1 MKKKQFV
8 RFCCFLLPWI
18 AVCFRPAACPA
29 GEPYTLGIALGFS
42 GTGKTYSRQ
51 AAEGIEVA
59 VEEINAQGGLLGRHM
74 IRLAVRDTQTDANK
88 AVVAVRELI
97 QGEKVR
103 CVIGTYS
110 SSAARAVKPLLKKAQ
125 ILHILPISNA
135 EEITLLDPSPYSFS
149 VVPNTYMMSTGA
161 VIGVAALARKNGW
174 TKYATIASDYSWGR
188 SSQQIQVHKMKKY
201 APEVELVATY
211 WPVLGQ
217 TRFNS
222 FVVDIL
228 ARKPDFVL
236 SSIAGTDNAYW
247 IRDARDYHLFDTVD
261 KPGGLISVTELM
273 DQAGSI
279 SRGVYGRTRAPFFAH
294 MDIPMMAWFVAAYRK
309 RFSQYPSDWAVLGY
323 DAVQVLR
330 QGVEK
335 ARSIDTPLVRAVLEG
350 MTVDTT
356 RGRLQFRKI
365 DNQLNCSVYFGRVAD
380 DPDYPFPIY
389 YDLMEIKA
397 SRTQRPEQQIVDIRN
412 Q

>member
-1 MKKKQFV
+1 M
-8 RFCCFLLPWI
+8 
-18 AVCFRPAACPA
+18 AVCFRPVACPA
-29 GEPYTLGIALGFS
+29 GEPYVLGIALGFS
-42 GTGKTYSRQ
+42 GTGETYSRQ

-59 VEEINAQGGLLGRHM
+59 VEEINAQGGLLESHK
-74 IRLAVRDTQTDANK
+74 IRLAVRDTQTLTNK

-97 QGEKVR
+97 QAEKVR

-110 SSAARAVKPLLKKAQ
+110 SSAARAVKPLLKKAH
-125 ILHILPISNA
+125 ILHILPVSNA

-161 VIGVAALARKNGW
+161 VIGVAALSQKKGW

-188 SSQQIQVHKMKKY
+188 SSQQVQVHQMKKY
-201 APEVELVATY
+201 APEIELVATY
-211 WPVLGQ
+211 WPILGQ

-222 FVVDIL
+222 FIVDIL

-261 KPGGLISVTELM
+261 QPGGLVSVTELM

-279 SRGVYGRTRAPFFAH
+279 RRGIYGRTRAPFFAH
-294 MDIPMMAWFVAAYRK
+294 LDIPMMAWFVAAYRK

-350 MTVDTT
+350 MTVNTT

-397 SRTQRPEQQIVDIRN
+397 SRTRRPEQQIVDIRN